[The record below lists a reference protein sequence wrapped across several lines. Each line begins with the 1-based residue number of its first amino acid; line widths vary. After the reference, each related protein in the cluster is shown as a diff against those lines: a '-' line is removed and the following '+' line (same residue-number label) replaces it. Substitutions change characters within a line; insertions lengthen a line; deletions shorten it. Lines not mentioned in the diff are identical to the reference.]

1 LKWSVSGSIRWT
13 SRQLDIIKRVEIVRE
28 AVFHDE
34 IRRDHMPSLRDTRST
49 SSASL
54 ETLFGSLQPATASFL
69 RNSVENSFDKERL
82 EHYLTELHGRYP
94 GLLDRVRELGQAPL
108 AWLSGI
114 FSCSRFLSEE
124 LLQHPDWLFEVP
136 GLHAVLPVSG
146 YSERL
151 LQFVGG
157 ASTRSPQTVDLAT
170 FRRRELLRIVLRDVL
185 SLDTLAG
192 ITEELSN
199 LADAILQEALRE
211 IVVDLRK
218 RYGLPSDA
226 LDTESGSGFSVIALG
241 KLGGRELNYSSD
253 IDLMFL
259 YRGNGET
266 AGPNVITNRE
276 FYKKV
281 ANRYTDLLATYT
293 PEGLCYRVD
302 LRLRPEG
309 KFGEICTSL
318 EGAKQYYSLRARDW
332 ELQMLIKARTVAGEI
347 SVGRDLL
354 QSVESSIYST
364 TTDFSAIETMSATR
378 ERLAGKLSSKRLP
391 GNELDVKLTPGG
403 IRDIEFL
410 VQCLQ
415 RLHGGRDETV
425 RHGGT
430 IFALSRLFDRDLISA
445 TEHSR
450 LYSAY
455 EFLRHL
461 EHGLQFEDDRQ
472 THTLPSNPQEL
483 DRLAMVMPARL
494 RPTGD
499 ARPGVELLRAL
510 NQHLENVQAIYGRIV
525 HAQRPPTYEPLH
537 AVVFE
542 EAPEPS
548 SAAGRTAT
556 GARQDNAEELIAKI
570 APKAPLFADYL
581 SRKATL
587 RSASVLEAVWEP
599 LAGSPELLA
608 EVDRNPVV
616 AGYLLQVLNLSPY
629 FTEQLKRDIT
639 LMDEISGVAG
649 QPNRRAAFEGLATP
663 LNDIAALR
671 RFFRREMFRI
681 QVASMCVPEPVFQTL
696 DRTSALA
703 EFMIARAYRI
713 ALERSLAH
721 ARREVSQARPFAE
734 PQDEMMVV
742 ALGRLGMR
750 EFDLGSDADLL
761 FIIPDS
767 EAERQK
773 FWTRVAE
780 HVVEILTSYTGDGAV
795 LSIDTR
801 LRPNGREGLLVQT
814 ESKYTDYFA
823 HHSEAWEG
831 IAYMKARAVAGDIER
846 ATTFLR
852 ELQQVDWRRWGQS
865 GRSKQDLKQM
875 RLRIDREHGG
885 GDFLKAGPGG
895 YYDADFALMYL
906 RLKGAGLF
914 FKTLNTPERIDI
926 VEKMGHLERPD
937 AEFLQRATTF
947 YRAVDHG
954 IRVSR
959 GHPGGKLPK
968 SPAELE
974 TLTELVDRWTA
985 KCPRAGSLDEEL
997 KSTRK
1002 SMRELFERL
1011 FG

>member
-1 LKWSVSGSIRWT
+1 
-13 SRQLDIIKRVEIVRE
+13 
-28 AVFHDE
+28 
-34 IRRDHMPSLRDTRST
+34 MPSLRDTPRSLL
-49 SSASL
+49 SANL
-54 ETLFGSLQPATASFL
+54 ETLFGSLAPETASFL
-69 RNSVENSFDKERL
+69 RDSVENAFDRERL
-82 EHYLTELHGRYP
+82 EHYLMEVNSRHAGLPDRLGEMGQGR
-94 GLLDRVRELGQAPL
+94 LEWL
-108 AWLSGI
+108 ASI
-114 FSCSRFLSEE
+114 FSCSHFLSEE
-124 LLQHPDWLFEVP
+124 ILQHPDWLFDMPDLTKVIP
-136 GLHAVLPVSG
+136 ASQ
-146 YSERL
+146 YRERL
-151 LQFVGG
+151 LRFIGEP
-157 ASTRSPQTVDLAT
+157 STRYPRTVDLAT
-170 FRRRELLRIVLRDVL
+170 FRRRELLRIVLRDAL
-185 SLDTLAG
+185 SLDKLAA

-199 LADAILQEALRE
+199 LADAILQEALSE
-211 IVVDLRK
+211 IVADLSK

-226 LDTESGSGFSVIALG
+226 VSTESGSGFSVVALG

-259 YRGNGET
+259 YKGNGET
-266 AGPNVITNRE
+266 AGPSVITNRE

-281 ANRYTDLLATYT
+281 ANRYTELLATYT

-309 KFGEICTSL
+309 KLGEICTSL
-318 EGAKQYYSLRARDW
+318 EGAKQYYSQRARDW
-332 ELQMLIKARTVAGEI
+332 ELQMLIKARTVAGET
-347 SVGRDLL
+347 SVGSDLL
-354 QSVESSIYST
+354 QSVEPSIYST

-378 ERLAGKLSSKRLP
+378 ERLAGKLSSKLLP
-391 GNELDVKLTPGG
+391 GSELDVKLTPGG

-415 RLHGGRDETV
+415 RLHGGRDDSV

-430 IFALSRLFDRDLISA
+430 IMALSTLLERDLISA

-450 LYSAY
+450 LYNAY

-461 EHGLQFEDDRQ
+461 EHRLQFEDDRQ

-483 DRLAMVMPARL
+483 DRLAMRMPGAL
-494 RPTGD
+494 RPAD
-499 ARPGVELLRAL
+499 DKRPGAELLRAL
-510 NQHLENVQAIYGRIV
+510 NQHLENVQVIYARII
-525 HAQRPPTYEPLH
+525 HAQRPLSYEPLH
-537 AVVFE
+537 AVVFD
-542 EAPEPS
+542 EPHEP
-548 SAAGRTAT
+548 AT
-556 GARQDNAEELIAKI
+556 GAHGAGIGTGPGNAEELIAKI
-570 APKAPLFADYL
+570 RPRAPLFADYL
-581 SRKATL
+581 SRRATL
-587 RSASVLEAVWEP
+587 RSASALEAVWEP
-599 LAGSPELLA
+599 LASNPELLA
-608 EVDRNPVV
+608 DVDRDPMV
-616 AGYLLQVLNLSPY
+616 AAYLVQVLNLSPY
-629 FTEQLKRDIT
+629 FTEQLKGNIT

-649 QPNRRAAFEGLATP
+649 QPNRRVAFEGLASP
-663 LNDIAALR
+663 LNDITALR
-671 RFFRREMFRI
+671 RFFQREMFRI

-713 ALERSLAH
+713 ALERALAH
-721 ARREVSQARPFAE
+721 ARGEASAARPFTE
-734 PQDEMMVV
+734 PENEMMVV

-780 HVVEILTSYTGDGAV
+780 HMVEILTAYTGDGAV

-831 IAYMKARAVAGDIER
+831 IAYMKARAVAGDIDR
-846 ATTFLR
+846 ATTFLC
-852 ELQQVDWRRWGQS
+852 ELQEVDWRRWGQS

-875 RLRIDREHGG
+875 RLRLDREHGG
-885 GDFLKAGPGG
+885 GDFLKAAPGG

-937 AEFLQRATTF
+937 AEFLQRATTL

-954 IRVSR
+954 IRISGGHAR
-959 GHPGGKLPK
+959 GRLPK
-968 SPAELE
+968 SPSELE
-974 TLTELVDRWTA
+974 ALTELVDRWTA
-985 KCPRAGSLDEEL
+985 KYPRSGSLEEEL
-997 KSTRK
+997 KAMRN
-1002 SMRELFERL
+1002 SMRQLFERV
-1011 FG
+1011 FV

>member
-1 LKWSVSGSIRWT
+1 
-13 SRQLDIIKRVEIVRE
+13 
-28 AVFHDE
+28 
-34 IRRDHMPSLRDTRST
+34 MPSLRDTLRST
-49 SSASL
+49 LSANL
-54 ETLFGSLQPATASFL
+54 ETLFGSLAPETASFL
-69 RNSVENSFDKERL
+69 RDSVENAFDKERL
-82 EHYLTELHGRYP
+82 EHYLVELNGRYP
-94 GLLDRVRELGQAPL
+94 GTLDRVCQFGQARL
-108 AWLSGI
+108 ACLPSI

-124 LLQHPDWLFEVP
+124 ILQHPDWLFDIPDLNKVMTAGE
-136 GLHAVLPVSG
+136 
-146 YSERL
+146 YRERL
-151 LQFVGG
+151 LGFVGG
-157 ASTRSPQTVDLAT
+157 DSTRSPQTVDLAT
-170 FRRRELLRIVLRDVL
+170 FRRRELLRIVLRDSL
-185 SLDTLAG
+185 GLDTLPA

-199 LADAILQEALRE
+199 LADAILQEALSE
-211 IVVDLRK
+211 IVADLAK

-226 LDTESGSGFSVIALG
+226 LKTASGSGFSVIALG

-259 YRGNGET
+259 YKGNGET
-266 AGPNVITNRE
+266 AGPNVVTNRE

-281 ANRYTDLLATYT
+281 ANRYTELLATYT
-293 PEGLCYRVD
+293 HEGLCYRVD

-309 KFGEICTSL
+309 KLGEICASL
-318 EGAKQYYSLRARDW
+318 EGAKQYYSQRARDW
-332 ELQMLIKARTVAGEI
+332 ELQMLIKARSVAGEI

-354 QSVESSIYST
+354 QFLESSIYST

-378 ERLAGKLSSKRLP
+378 ERLAGKLSSKLLA
-391 GNELDVKLTPGG
+391 GSELDVKLTPGG

-415 RLHGGRDETV
+415 RLHGGRDDSL

-430 IFALSRLFDRDLISA
+430 IFALSQLLDRDLISA

-461 EHGLQFEDDRQ
+461 EHRLQFEDDRQ
-472 THTLPSNPQEL
+472 THTLPSNPWDL
-483 DRLAMVMPARL
+483 DRLAMRMPAAL
-494 RPTGD
+494 RPD
-499 ARPGVELLRAL
+499 ASLRPGAELLRAL
-510 NQHLENVQAIYGRIV
+510 NQHLENVQAIYARII
-525 HAQRPPTYEPLH
+525 HAQRPLSYGPLH
-537 AVVFE
+537 AVAFE
-542 EAPEPS
+542 DAPEPS
-548 SAAGRTAT
+548 PAVDSIGTAAGPE
-556 GARQDNAEELIAKI
+556 NAEAAIAKI
-570 APKAPLFADYL
+570 RPRASLFADYL
-581 SRKATL
+581 SRRATL
-587 RSASVLEAVWEP
+587 RSPAALEAVWEP
-599 LAGSPELLA
+599 LAASPELLVG
-608 EVDRNPVV
+608 VDRDPAV
-616 AGYLLQVLNLSPY
+616 AAYLVQLLNLSPY

-649 QPNRRAAFEGLATP
+649 QPNRRVAFEGLASP
-663 LNDIAALR
+663 LNDITALR
-671 RFFRREMFRI
+671 RFFQREMFRI
-681 QVASMCVPEPVFQTL
+681 QVASICVPEPVFQTL

-721 ARREVSQARPFAE
+721 ARAEASSARPFTE
-734 PQDEMMVV
+734 PADEMMVV

-761 FIIPDS
+761 FIIPNS

-831 IAYMKARAVAGDIER
+831 IAYMKARAVAGDIDR
-846 ATTFLR
+846 ATTFLS
-852 ELQQVDWRRWGQS
+852 ELQEVDWRRWGQS

-875 RLRIDREHGG
+875 RLRLDREQGA
-885 GDFLKAGPGG
+885 GDFLKAAPGG

-937 AEFLQRATTF
+937 AEFLQRATTL
-947 YRAVDHG
+947 YRAIDHG
-954 IRVSR
+954 IRISS
-959 GHPGGKLPK
+959 GHPRGKLPK

-974 TLTELVDRWTA
+974 CLTELVDLWTS
-985 KCPRAGSLDEEL
+985 KYPRTGTLDEEL
-997 KSTRK
+997 KSTRN
-1002 SMRELFERL
+1002 SMRQLFERL